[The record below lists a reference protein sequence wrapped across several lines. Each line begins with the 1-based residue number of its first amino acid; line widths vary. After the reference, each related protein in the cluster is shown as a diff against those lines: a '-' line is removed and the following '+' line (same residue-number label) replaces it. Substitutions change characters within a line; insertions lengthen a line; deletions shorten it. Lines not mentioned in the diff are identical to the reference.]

1 MINDDHSTR
10 QKDHKM
16 STTFQINAHVDLD
29 VIAKIKTKQSREML
43 TYLFNTYGYDEVDQA
58 ELMIELNT
66 HQKDGKVLSEGSK
79 MAFSGLY
86 QFYRKN
92 EKSGWIN
99 LGFITIRK
107 SSKALNAKN
116 ELENLKARV
125 KYLEDLLD
133 EAGMEYDP
141 A

>member
-1 MINDDHSTR
+1 
-10 QKDHKM
+10 M
-16 STTFQINAHVDLD
+16 STTFQINDHVNLD
-29 VIAKIKTKQSREML
+29 VISKIKTKQSRELL
-43 TYLFNTYGYDEVDQA
+43 TYLYNTYQHDEVDQA
-58 ELMIELNT
+58 ELMLELNT
-66 HQKDGKVLSEGSK
+66 HQFDNKVLSEGSK
-79 MAFSGLY
+79 MALSGLY

-99 LGFITIRK
+99 QDFITIRK

-116 ELENLKARV
+116 ELENLRARV

-133 EAGMEYDP
+133 EASIEYEV